1 MTTTIIVM
9 LIWVGHHDGGP
20 ATIQGFR
27 SLAACER
34 AIPVVM
40 APAWQ
45 RFSFTKTEA
54 KGATCVEMRT
64 E

>member
-1 MTTTIIVM
+1 MTTIIVM
-9 LIWVGHHDGGP
+9 LIWVGTTNGGP
-20 ATIQGFR
+20 ATIQGFQ

-40 APAWQ
+40 APVWKG
-45 RFSFTKTEA
+45 SFTTTGST
-54 KGATCVEMRT
+54 GATCVEMRA